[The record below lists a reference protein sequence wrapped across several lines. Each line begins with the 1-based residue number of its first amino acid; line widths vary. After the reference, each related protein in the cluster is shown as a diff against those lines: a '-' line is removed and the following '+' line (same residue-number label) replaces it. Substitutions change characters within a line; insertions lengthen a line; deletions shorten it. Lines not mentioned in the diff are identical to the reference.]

1 MHEKRATRIVATLG
15 PASTDEK
22 MLRRLI
28 LAGADIFRF
37 NMSHGSQE
45 EHEEAF
51 LRLRKV
57 AGRLDRPVGALFD
70 LQGPKLRTG
79 RNEGG
84 ELIPLRHG
92 EKVLLACPSG
102 SAKGSGGQGKDAAGK
117 WKRAQQARVSRPG
130 SIWIESPGLC
140 GFLEPGDDL
149 LLDDGRMRLKVL
161 GPERGGLKAT
171 VITGGKLKERAGV
184 NIPGRAIPIPVPTP
198 KDVRDARFAVR
209 LGADF
214 VALSFVQTAQD
225 VQRLKRLLRREA
237 KGAEPPVIIAKI
249 EKPSA
254 LDHLDEILTA
264 ADGVMVARGDLG
276 VELSLEKVP
285 MWQKRILLAARAHGM
300 HSITATEML
309 QSMVQSSTPTR
320 AEVSDAANAILDG
333 TDALMLSAETAV
345 GSYPEE
351 SVKMLARIAR
361 ETDRPWLERSAAE
374 IDTELPLVEPGEVD
388 PVCALAR
395 SAVDLAARLEARWLV
410 AFTLTG
416 RTVRLLARHRP
427 PVPILALTPSESTRR
442 RLTLAWNTQSVLL
455 PRIRSVDEMMRL
467 GLELVQAKGLIRRGD
482 RLVIS
487 AGIANIPEATN
498 LLRVIQVG
506 EG

>member
-1 MHEKRATRIVATLG
+1 MREKRATRIVATLG

-22 MLRRLI
+22 MLRKLI

-45 EHEEAF
+45 EHEAAF
-51 LRLRKV
+51 LRLRRV
-57 AGRLDRPVGALFD
+57 AGRLDHTVGALFD

-79 RNEGG
+79 RNEGS
-84 ELIPLRHG
+84 EPIPLRSG
-92 EKVLLACPSG
+92 DTVLLACHSRPARDSGERSKG
-102 SAKGSGGQGKDAAGK
+102 SAGKG
-117 WKRAQQARVSRPG
+117 KRAKQARVSSPG
-130 SIWIESPGLC
+130 SIWIDSPGLC
-140 GFLEPGDDL
+140 NLLEPGDDV
-149 LLDDGRMRLKVL
+149 LLDDGRMHLQVL
-161 GPERGGLKAT
+161 EPEPRGLKAE
-171 VITGGKLKERAGV
+171 ILRGGRLKERAGV
-184 NIPGRAIPIPVPTP
+184 NIPGRPLSIPVPTP
-198 KDVRDARFAVR
+198 KDVRDARLAVR

-214 VALSFVQTAQD
+214 VALSFVQTARD
-225 VQRLKRLLRREA
+225 VLRLKRLLKREA
-237 KGAEPPVIIAKI
+237 KNEQPPMIIAKI

-254 LDHLDEILTA
+254 LDHLDEILEA
-264 ADGVMVARGDLG
+264 SDGIMVARGDLG

-285 MWQKRILLAARAHGM
+285 MWQKRILLAARVHGM

-309 QSMVQSSTPTR
+309 QSMVKSPTPTR
-320 AEVSDAANAILDG
+320 AEVSDVANAILDG

-345 GSYPEE
+345 GSHPEE
-351 SVKMLARIAR
+351 SVRMLARIAF

-374 IDTELPLVEPGEVD
+374 IDTELPLTEPGDVD
-388 PVCALAR
+388 PVSALAR
-395 SAVDLAARLEARWLV
+395 SAVDLAARLEARWLI

-427 PVPILALTPSESTRR
+427 PVPILALTPCEETRR

-482 RLVIS
+482 RLVMS
-487 AGIANIPEATN
+487 AGIADIPEAAN

-506 EG
+506 